1 MPLAAGSHDKDR
13 HGGQR
18 AGEGSRELAAE
29 AQERAPSAAG
39 RELQEEVGGA
49 HGEPPSAKEIPS
61 SGFTQRAAQ
70 VEAQMLRELT
80 GKSA

>member
-1 MPLAAGSHDKDR
+1 MKVSPILHTAGCRKPCQ
-13 HGGQR
+13 GQTWWPE

-29 AQERAPSAAG
+29 AQERARSAAG

-61 SGFTQRAAQ
+61 SEFTQRAAQ
-70 VEAQMLRELT
+70 VAAQW
-80 GKSA
+80 